1 MKKALVYVLTVLVM
15 LVAPFGVESVSAKKK
30 YKSPEITKKAYI
42 QELKKQF
49 KDFPLEDLEKFQK
62 MSIEMLSKIESK
74 ISSGEFN
81 PEEAF
86 YGKIT
91 YNNIIVELE
100 TAQKELR
107 RRRGGKKMVIIYDKN
122 EEYISK
128 SKYIY

>member
-1 MKKALVYVLTVLVM
+1 MCI
-15 LVAPFGVESVSAKKK
+15 ES
-30 YKSPEITKKAYI
+30 
-42 QELKKQF
+42 
-49 KDFPLEDLEKFQK
+49 
-62 MSIEMLSKIESK
+62 LSKIESK

-81 PEEAF
+81 PEERF

-122 EEYISK
+122 EAYISK
-128 SKYIY
+128 SKYLF